1 MKKYTNSL
9 AVVAGRK
16 VGSQEP
22 LDDRL
27 TWNTVLELETA
38 VGNDEHYGW
47 YNGMLIYVG
56 EKNQYYVWCSTTEA
70 GSNANV
76 DDSKN
81 LLTSNATYPGAGG
94 PFDST
99 YLGLNFNFYPFKA
112 PEHIHDDRYY
122 REDEVNTLLNGK
134 AASNHNHDSEYYT
147 QASADSTFAPIS
159 HNHVEADIIPSIDKY
174 TQAQVDGFL
183 NNKLDTADVP
193 AINNSPTTSIRFNHY
208 GHGNIYNSP
217 SAPSSVTGFTLE
229 TGGIVVGATS
239 YIWSDA
245 GSEPTF
251 TGTSCTVSVTDGS
264 FDAGNLNLIRLTY
277 IGLDGS
283 THRFSREYLNS
294 SVFSLSVPDKQLT
307 YNSSAG
313 ILTTNKRISA
323 VTSSGGG
330 ISWDVATSGYKIYH
344 LITETTTITLS
355 HSNLESGDE
364 FVIII
369 KRDNSSAYTCTL
381 RTTGSQQFAIP
392 GGSWSNS
399 LDLATAA
406 HSGQIS
412 KFVMIYDE
420 ERARFY
426 VEEASARFPA

>member
-27 TWNTVLELETA
+27 TWNTVAELTTA
-38 VGNDEHYGW
+38 VDNLEHYGW

-76 DDSKN
+76 DASKN

-94 PFDST
+94 PFDAA
-99 YLGLNFNFYPFKA
+99 YAGLSFNFYPFKA
-112 PEHIHDDRYY
+112 PAHYHDDRYY
-122 REDEVNTLLNGK
+122 TETEVDNFLAGK
-134 AASNHNHDSEYYT
+134 AASSHNHDTEYYT
-147 QASADSTFAPIS
+147 QASADSTFAPID
-159 HNHVEADIIPSIDKY
+159 HDHVEADITDLDKF
-174 TQAQVDGFL
+174 TQAEVTSRL
-183 NNKLDTADVP
+183 NDKLDTSAVP
-193 AINNSPTTSIRFNHY
+193 GTNNSPTTNIRFNHY
-208 GHGNIYNSP
+208 GHGNIYYGP
-217 SAPSSVTGFTLE
+217 SAPSSATSFTLE

-245 GSEPTF
+245 ASEPTF
-251 TGTSCTVSVTDGS
+251 TGTSVTISVTDGS
-264 FDAGNLNLIRLTY
+264 FNANNLNLIRLTY

-294 SVFSLSVPDKQLT
+294 SIFSLSVTDNQLT
-307 YNSSAG
+307 YNSSNG
-313 ILTTNKRISA
+313 VLTTNKRISA
-323 VTSSGGG
+323 LTSSGGG
-330 ISWDVATSGYKIYH
+330 VTWNVDTSGYKIYH
-344 LITETTTITLS
+344 ALTENTTITLS

-369 KRDNSSAYTCTL
+369 KRDNATNRTCEL
-381 RTTGSQQFAIP
+381 RTTGSQEFAIP
-392 GGSWSNS
+392 GGTWANS
-399 LDLATAA
+399 IDLATLA
-406 HSGQIS
+406 HSGEIS

-420 ERARFY
+420 ERNRFY

>member
-1 MKKYTNSL
+1 MKKYTNPL

-16 VGSQEP
+16 LGSQEP

-27 TWNTVLELETA
+27 TWDTVAELTTA
-38 VGNDEHYGW
+38 VSNLEHYSW

-76 DDSKN
+76 DASAN
-81 LLTSNATYPGAGG
+81 LLASNATYPGAGG

-99 YLGLNFNFYPFKA
+99 YLGLSFNFYPFKA
-112 PEHIHDDRYY
+112 P
-122 REDEVNTLLNGK
+122 
-134 AASNHNHDSEYYT
+134 AHNHVE
-147 QASADSTFAPIS
+147 ADITDLDKYSVANANATFAPIS
-159 HNHVEADIIPSIDKY
+159 HNHDDRYYQESEVDNFLAGKAASSHTHDDRYY
-174 TQAQVDGFL
+174 TETEVDGFL
-183 NNKLDTADVP
+183 NLKLNTADVP
-193 AINNSPTTSIRFNHY
+193 ADNNSTTAVRFNHY
-208 GHGNIYNSP
+208 GHGNTYYNP
-217 SAPSSVTGFTLE
+217 SAPSNATSFTLE
-229 TGGIVVGATS
+229 TGGIVAGATS
-239 YIWSDA
+239 YVWSNA
-245 GSEPTF
+245 ASEPTF
-251 TGTSCTVSVTDGS
+251 TGTSVTISVTDGS

-330 ISWDVATSGYKIYH
+330 FSWDVSSDGYKIYH
-344 LITETTTITLS
+344 QLTENTTITLS

-364 FVIII
+364 FVIIV
-369 KRDNSSAYTCTL
+369 KQGSPTTYTCEL
-381 RTTGSQQFAIP
+381 RTTGSQEFAIP
-392 GGSWSNS
+392 GGTW
-399 LDLATAA
+399 AA
-406 HSGQIS
+406 SITLLTSAHAGEIS

-420 ERARFY
+420 ERGRFY
-426 VEEASARFPA
+426 VDPSTSRFPA